1 MKLDRVLINATQLFL
16 LFARNLALL
25 ALIVVPMVTLFIDFD
40 NRLSLSLGSNF
51 KLDQEMILKV
61 KPDYQDT
68 ISEVELGKTA
78 LNVSFSKSDIPKY
91 VMLIPLYGALIFSF
105 FFTQLLY
112 KLVDSSREQDFFNTK
127 NTRRIRLLGLGIILF
142 ALIEKCSRYLSEYYF
157 DKYFELENVD
167 VIGSSFSLSVGIFNP
182 IMLGVM
188 ILIIAQAFDYGLKLK
203 EEQELTI

>member
-25 ALIVVPMVTLFIDFD
+25 SLIVVPIVTLFIDFD

-51 KLDQEMILKV
+51 KLDQEIILKV

-78 LNVSFSKSDIPKY
+78 LNVSFSKSDFPKY

-112 KLVDSSREQDFFNTK
+112 KLVDSSREQDFFNSK
-127 NTRRIRLLGLGIILF
+127 NTKRIRLLGLGIILF
-142 ALIEKCSRYLSEYYF
+142 ALIEKCSRYLYEYYF